1 MVYRTFKDI
10 PKRAAFGKVLCDKA
24 VNIARNLK
32 DDGHQCKLASMVYK
46 FFRLKVNCVK
56 RSIS

>member
-10 PKRAAFGKVLCDKA
+10 PERAAFGKVLCDKA
-24 VNIARNLK
+24 FNIAINLK

-46 FFRLKVNCVK
+46 FFRQKVFRWYC
-56 RSIS
+56 